1 MQRTKLRN
9 RITLTA
15 ILAFIVFNLG
25 MLVVQA
31 QQKQPAQLLSATVL
45 SQPRELSS
53 FKLMDS
59 KNKPFT
65 NQNLLG
71 HWTMLYFG
79 FTRCPQICPNNMAML
94 NKMYTKLQENKQ
106 QPLPHVVFVSIDPDR
121 DSLTRIGQFVAA
133 FNPNF
138 EGVTGSTAQVDKM
151 MQELGVVS
159 MKVQKQDPTGK
170 VAAKDNYDI
179 DHSGAILLIDPAG
192 KFYAVFTTPHDA
204 ANIAQDFQTIN
215 NSPVVSYK

>member
-1 MQRTKLRN
+1 MQKMHLRS
-9 RITLTA
+9 RVTLIA

-25 MLVVQA
+25 MFVVQA
-31 QQKQPAQLLSATVL
+31 QQRQPAQLLSATVL
-45 SQPRELSS
+45 SQPRDLSA

-65 NQNLLG
+65 NQNLQG

-79 FTRCPQICPNNMAML
+79 FTRCPQICPHNMSML
-94 NKMYTKLQENKQ
+94 NQMYTRLQQSKQ
-106 QPLPHVVFVSIDPDR
+106 QPLPQVVFVSIDPDR

-138 EGVTGSTAQVDKM
+138 QGVTGSTAQVDKL

-159 MKVQKQDPTGK
+159 MKVNKQDPTGK
-170 VAAKDNYDI
+170 IPAKDNYDI
-179 DHSGAILLIDPAG
+179 EHSGAVLLIDPAG

-204 ANIAQDFQTIN
+204 ASIAQDFQTIN
-215 NSPVVSYK
+215 TRPVVSYR